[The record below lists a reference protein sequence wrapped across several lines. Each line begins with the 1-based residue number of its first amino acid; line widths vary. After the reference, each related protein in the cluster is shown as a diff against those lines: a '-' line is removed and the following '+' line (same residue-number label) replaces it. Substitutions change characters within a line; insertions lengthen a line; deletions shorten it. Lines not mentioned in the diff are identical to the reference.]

1 MSTWRNS
8 NQKPTWSININH
20 CSMVVSYLLPV
31 LAASIVLNV
40 PKILNILE
48 VFSLVPPQYEIYVI
62 KV

>member
-1 MSTWRNS
+1 MEVY
-8 NQKPTWSININH
+8 KH

-31 LAASIVLNV
+31 LAASIVLNI

-48 VFSLVPPQYEIYVI
+48 VFSLVPPHYEIYVI